1 MNEVVIV
8 GGSRTPIGTFG
19 GSLKDV
25 RCRDLGTIAVKGA
38 LIKAEID
45 PEQID
50 HVILG
55 HVMQDAFEASNI
67 ARDVSLAAGIPD
79 SAPAFTLNRLCG
91 SGLEAINMA
100 ALYIM
105 TGNADVVVA
114 GGAESMSRAPY
125 LLKKVRFGAKMG
137 NETMYDSMLAT
148 LTDSTYHIHMG
159 ETAENVAE
167 KFSIAKAA
175 QDQFALESQQKA
187 IRAIQEGKFKVE
199 IEPVP
204 IMKNKQEFIFDTDEH
219 PRHTTLEA
227 LAKLPAVFRTG
238 GSVTPGN
245 SSGLNDAA
253 AALVIMSAQKAV
265 QLRLKP
271 LARIISFAA
280 TGVDPK
286 IMGYGPVPATKKALS
301 IAGLKLSDIDLIEA
315 NEAFAAQYLAVE
327 KELGINRKIVNPNG
341 GAIALGHPL
350 GATGAILTIKLM
362 NELKRQN
369 KKLGLITLCVG
380 GGQGVSTI
388 IEAL

>member
-1 MNEVVIV
+1 MDDVVIV
-8 GGSRTPIGTFG
+8 GGARTPIGTFG

-25 RCRDLGTIAVKGA
+25 RCRDLGTIAVKSA
-38 LIKAEID
+38 LRRTGTEPGD
-45 PEQID
+45 VD
-50 HVILG
+50 HVIFG
-55 HVMQDAFEASNI
+55 HVIQDTYEASNI
-67 ARDVSLAAGIPD
+67 ARDITLAAGIPD
-79 SAPAFTLNRLCG
+79 TVPAFTLNRLCG

-100 ALYIM
+100 AQFIM

-125 LLKKVRFGAKMG
+125 LLKNSRFGCRMG
-137 NETMYDSMLAT
+137 NDTVYDSMLAT

-159 ETAENVAE
+159 ETAENLAE
-167 KFSIAKAA
+167 KLSITREE

-187 IRAIQEGKFKVE
+187 LRAIAGGKFKGE

-204 IMKNKQEFIFDTDEH
+204 VRSRKEELLFAVDEH
-219 PRHTTLEA
+219 PRETTLTA
-227 LAKLPAVFRTG
+227 LATLPTVFRKG

-245 SSGLNDAA
+245 ASGLNDAA
-253 AALVIMSAQKAV
+253 AAVVLMSARRAEA
-265 QLRLKP
+265 LGLKP
-271 LARIISFAA
+271 LARIVSFAA
-280 TGVDPK
+280 SGVDPK

-301 IAGLKLSDIDLIEA
+301 RAGINLSDIELIEA

-327 KELGINRKIVNPNG
+327 KELGINRQIVNPNG

-362 NELKRQN
+362 NELQRQQ

-380 GGQGVSTI
+380 GGQGVSSI
-388 IEAL
+388 IESI